1 MTQMREQETLS
12 NGKRI
17 RLRCA
22 LAIARTA
29 LLVTLAASVTS
40 AAPAYA
46 APAAE
51 MDIDTVIEGI
61 QSLARFFSL
70 AGVALL
76 GLKMTAPGQR
86 ILQRVG
92 LDVQDDYLVGLV
104 IASLLLS
111 NVETIVDFLGFGG

>member
-1 MTQMREQETLS
+1 MALSQDQEIHRDRRRGRLLVLLTVARVISAVTLTAS
-12 NGKRI
+12 LTAARP
-17 RLRCA
+17 A
-22 LAIARTA
+22 LA
-29 LLVTLAASVTS
+29 
-40 AAPAYA
+40 APV
-46 APAAE
+46 E
-51 MDIDTVIEGI
+51 DMDIDTVIEGI

>member
-1 MTQMREQETLS
+1 MTESQERRPWVERRRTYL
-12 NGKRI
+12 
-17 RLRCA
+17 LRGLA
-22 LAIARTA
+22 LVRVGAAAA
-29 LLVTLAASVTS
+29 LVVSFAA
-40 AAPAYA
+40 AAPACA
-46 APAAE
+46 APAAQ

-92 LDVQDDYLVGLV
+92 LDVQDDYLIGLV

-111 NVETIVDFLGFGG
+111 NVETIVNFLGFGG

>member
-1 MTQMREQETLS
+1 MEPGEARLS
-12 NGKRI
+12 E
-17 RLRCA
+17 A
-22 LAIARTA
+22 LALVRLGAAAA
-29 LLVTLAASVTS
+29 LAGSFAA
-40 AAPAYA
+40 AAPARA
-46 APAAE
+46 APAAQ
-51 MDIDTVIEGI
+51 MDIDTVIEGN

-92 LDVQDDYLVGLV
+92 LDVQDDYLIGLV

-111 NVETIVDFLGFGG
+111 NVETIVNFLGFGG